1 VKEDEGEREFSEG
14 SLCAASASSL
24 LVNTGCFSWLAVSLP
39 NQERPHSN
47 LTGVNKYRLHL
58 FLRGGL
64 LMHSCCLS
72 VSDKLILKCLPVQG
86 PTRLKQLLSD
96 THLTI

>member
-1 VKEDEGEREFSEG
+1 MKEDEGEREFSEG

-39 NQERPHSN
+39 NQDH

-58 FLRGGL
+58 LLRGVVYL
-64 LMHSCCLS
+64 CTLA
-72 VSDKLILKCLPVQG
+72 V
-86 PTRLKQLLSD
+86 
-96 THLTI
+96 